1 MEVRLYEARW
11 KFCDEIHVRLI
22 FSVDN
27 KAEKAMQNI
36 WISWRS
42 RFKVND
48 YFKEPILNMHL

>member
-1 MEVRLYEARW
+1 MVEHLMEVRLFEARG

-36 WISWRS
+36 WIS
-42 RFKVND
+42 
-48 YFKEPILNMHL
+48 